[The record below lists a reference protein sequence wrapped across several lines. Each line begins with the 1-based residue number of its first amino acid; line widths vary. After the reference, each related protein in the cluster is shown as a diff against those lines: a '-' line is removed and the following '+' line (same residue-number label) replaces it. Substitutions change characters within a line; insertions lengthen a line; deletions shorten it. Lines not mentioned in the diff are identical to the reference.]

1 MSTKGDLKKILR
13 SAEQQGWRA
22 EKRKEYWLLFPPD
35 RAATPCRIA
44 GTPSSARSMA
54 NFLACLKRK
63 GYNE

>member
-1 MSTKGDLKKILR
+1 MTAKGDLRKIMR
-13 SAEQQGWRA
+13 RAEDQGWRA

-35 RAATPCRIA
+35 RTSAPCRIA
-44 GTPSSARSMA
+44 GTPSSARSIA